1 MDRPA
6 VRTRIVAIGN
16 SRGVR
21 IPKPILE
28 QSGVGDEVEISVVDG
43 EIVIR
48 SATRPRQGWEDAF
61 RAMAE
66 AGDDRLLD
74 EGALSTTEW
83 DREEWE
89 W

>member
-1 MDRPA
+1 MDTPG
-6 VRTRIVAIGN
+6 VRTRIVPIGN

-28 QSGVGDEVEISVVDG
+28 QSGVGEEVEIYVVDRQ
-43 EIVIR
+43 IVIR
-48 SATRPRQGWEDAF
+48 GASRPRQGWDESF
-61 RAMAE
+61 RAMA
-66 AGDDRLLD
+66 ATGDDALLD
-74 EGALSTTEW
+74 DEAAADTEW

>member
-1 MDRPA
+1 MDTPG
-6 VRTRIVAIGN
+6 VRTRIVPIGN

-28 QSGVGDEVEISVVDG
+28 QSGVGDEVEIYVVDRQ
-43 EIVIR
+43 IVIR
-48 SATRPRQGWEDAF
+48 GASRPRQGWQDSF
-61 RAMAE
+61 RAMSAE
-66 AGDDRLLD
+66 GDDSLLD
-74 EGALSTTEW
+74 DDALAATVW